1 MPEGTPVLAARSGT
15 VVVQDGF
22 KEGGTDPDLLQS
34 ANIVVVAH
42 SDGTMASYGHLAPGI
57 LVTVGESVEEGEML
71 AYSGLTG
78 FTGKPHLHFHVGV
91 RLLGNPGR
99 TIPVRFKDSTGH
111 PVNFDEGATLEP
123 AKMGES
129 QRLR

>member
-1 MPEGTPVLAARSGT
+1 
-15 VVVQDGF
+15 
-22 KEGGTDPDLLQS
+22 
-34 ANIVVVAH
+34 
-42 SDGTMASYGHLAPGI
+42 
-57 LVTVGESVEEGEML
+57 ML